1 MKTSIPSFTIAALA
15 AALVIGAA
23 VSAPAQ
29 STNANAT
36 ATTNKPA
43 KKETSAK
50 KEAPAKGSATK
61 PKDARVPFKGSV
73 GSVDRTAMTIKV
85 GERTFQV
92 TSTTRIIKAGKPAT
106 FADATVG
113 EECAGS
119 YKKTADDKL
128 ELLSLRL
135 GPKADGAAA
144 PATPAE
150 PKQKP
155 AAPQ

>member
-1 MKTSIPSFTIAALA
+1 MKKYIPTFTIAALA
-15 AALVIGAA
+15 AAIVVGAA

-29 STNANAT
+29 STNAAANT
-36 ATTNKPA
+36 DKPA

-61 PKDARVPFKGSV
+61 PKDPRVPFKGSV